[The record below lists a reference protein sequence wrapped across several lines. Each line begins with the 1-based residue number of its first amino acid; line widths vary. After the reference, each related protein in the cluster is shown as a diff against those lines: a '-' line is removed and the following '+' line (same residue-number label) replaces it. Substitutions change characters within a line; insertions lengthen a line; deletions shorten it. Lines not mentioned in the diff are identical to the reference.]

1 MTFSIQSVPSIE
13 LPAHLREKEERLR
26 TLMREAGSWLIAY
39 SGGVDSSYLA
49 HIATE
54 ELGEKALSVLGISPS
69 VASAQRDA
77 AESLAKKF
85 GFNFQT
91 LETKEFADPNYIANP
106 SNRCYFCKSEL
117 FNKLT
122 SLAKQ
127 RGIAE
132 VVDGTNADDIGGH
145 RPGRLA
151 ADERSVRSPLVEVGM
166 AKKDIREL
174 SRAHGLPTWDQPSS
188 PCLSSRVAYGVPV
201 TIERLGK
208 VEKGEMVLREHGFRE
223 FRLRVHGEIA
233 RIEISPDE
241 FDFMF
246 DREKIREISDAI
258 RNLGFKYVTLD
269 LEGYRSGALNEALTQ
284 ATKSNIFLETN

>member
-1 MTFSIQSVPSIE
+1 MTFSLQSVPSVD
-13 LPAHLREKEERLR
+13 LPANLREKEERLR
-26 TLMREAGSWLIAY
+26 SLMREAGSLLVAY

-54 ELGEKALSVLGISPS
+54 ELGKNSLCVLGVSPS
-69 VASAQRDA
+69 VASAQREE
-77 AESLAKKF
+77 AESLADKF
-85 GFNFQT
+85 GFHFQT
-91 LETKEFADPNYIANP
+91 LETEEFADPNYIANP

-117 FNKLT
+117 FDKLT
-122 SLAKQ
+122 ALAK
-127 RGIAE
+127 RHGIAE
-132 VVDGTNADDIGGH
+132 VVDGTNTDDIGGH

-151 ADERSVRSPLVEVGM
+151 AEERSVRSPLVESGM
-166 AKKDIREL
+166 TKKDIRDL
-174 SRAHGLPTWDQPSS
+174 SKMHGLPTWDQPSS

-223 FRLRVHGEIA
+223 FRLRVHGDIA

-241 FDFMF
+241 FDLIL
-246 DREKIREISDAI
+246 DREKIREISGAI

-269 LEGYRSGALNEALTQ
+269 LEGYRSGALNEALT
-284 ATKSNIFLETN
+284 

>member
-1 MTFSIQSVPSIE
+1 MTFSLQSVPSVE
-13 LPAHLREKEERLR
+13 LPADLREKEERLR
-26 TLMREAGSWLIAY
+26 SLMREAGSLLVAY

-49 HIATE
+49 RVASE
-54 ELGEKALSVLGISPS
+54 ELGEKSLSVMGISPS
-69 VASAQRDA
+69 VAASQRDA

-85 GFNFQT
+85 GFNFRT
-91 LETKEFADPNYIANP
+91 LETEEFADPNYIANP
-106 SNRCYFCKSEL
+106 GNRCYFCKSEL

-122 SLAKQ
+122 SLAK
-127 RGIAE
+127 REGIAE

-151 ADERSVRSPLVEVGM
+151 AEERSVRSPLVEVGM
-166 AKKDIREL
+166 TKKDIREL

-223 FRLRVHGEIA
+223 FRLRVHGDIA

-241 FDFMF
+241 FELMF
-246 DREKIREISDAI
+246 DRERIREISDAM

-269 LEGYRSGALNEALTQ
+269 LEGYRSGAMNEALT
-284 ATKSNIFLETN
+284 